1 MTVNE
6 QSIQFIIN
14 LLTTNVVD
22 ALTVKTGRTATET
35 LREFMKTRT
44 YSLLIDPESYLF
56 FESPMYVLDMID
68 AEECC
73 DWERWLEI

>member
-1 MTVNE
+1 LTVNE
-6 QSIQFIIN
+6 QSIEFIIN

-22 ALTVKTGRTATET
+22 ALAAKSGKSATET
-35 LREFMKTRT
+35 LREFMKSRT

-68 AEECC
+68 AEECG